1 LLELIDFFQ
10 EISPNIEWGFNKNVA
25 SGEYHYINDVLIE
38 TDNCK
43 KPEVRPTQS
52 CPEFN
57 REGFYFTDEFS
68 ADWDNLNQTR
78 VLIFHAWI
86 AEYATV
92 DRIIQDEDGRKRV
105 MFPTPLVHAPI
116 GNWAAAGGWRFL
128 IFNNKAILD
137 SPGESVCI
145 EKQGDQTQSCV

>member
-1 LLELIDFFQ
+1 MLMYIHFKIYFIPKDVSPFQ
-10 EISPNIEWGFNKNVA
+10 
-25 SGEYHYINDVLIE
+25 DVLIE

-57 REGFYFTDEFS
+57 REGFYFTGEFS
-68 ADWDNLNQTR
+68 ADWDNLNQTK

-92 DRIIQDEDGRKRV
+92 DRY
-105 MFPTPLVHAPI
+105 
-116 GNWAAAGGWRFL
+116 
-128 IFNNKAILD
+128 
-137 SPGESVCI
+137 
-145 EKQGDQTQSCV
+145 

>member
-1 LLELIDFFQ
+1 MLNIWFYLLKSEKQHLLKINRHNTHAYVHFLTYFILKDVSHFQ
-10 EISPNIEWGFNKNVA
+10 
-25 SGEYHYINDVLIE
+25 DVLIE

-43 KPEVRPTQS
+43 KPEVRPTQT

-68 ADWDNLNQTR
+68 ADWDNLNQTK

-92 DRIIQDEDGRKRV
+92 DRY
-105 MFPTPLVHAPI
+105 
-116 GNWAAAGGWRFL
+116 
-128 IFNNKAILD
+128 
-137 SPGESVCI
+137 
-145 EKQGDQTQSCV
+145 